1 MTDTIHGIGIRGHDP
16 GSAGSATSI
25 VPGDVPVRREVSG
38 PPGGRVL
45 VGVDGSEHSLRAL
58 EIAAADAARRDAVL
72 EVLCGWPWDREPG
85 PAGRSAESGRMR
97 YRATRAVVEEAA
109 NRARAYHPGLRVVS
123 SLTTESA
130 PRALVHFGRSAA
142 LTVVGARGYGGFAG
156 LLIGSVSLRVASHT
170 EGPLLV
176 VRREPPRLSGP
187 GTVLV
192 GVESEADTD
201 AVAFGFEEARRRGA
215 RLRLLH
221 AWPHTEDGDTAE
233 EVPRLAAA
241 PFRDAHPRTVVQP
254 VHVTG
259 RPAPVL
265 VEASRTASVL
275 ILAAHRRPRRLG
287 LRLGPV
293 THAVLQ
299 HAHCPVLL
307 VPVT

>member
-1 MTDTIHGIGIRGHDP
+1 MSDTIHGTGIREYDP
-16 GSAGSATSI
+16 GPVGPVTAD
-25 VPGDVPVRREVSG
+25 VPGDVPLRQEDTG

-58 EIAAADAARRDAVL
+58 EIAAADAARRGAVL

-109 NRARAYHPGLRVVS
+109 NRARAHHPGLRVVS

-130 PRALVHFGRSAA
+130 PRALVHFGSSAA

-176 VRREPPRLSGP
+176 VRREPPRPHGP
-187 GTVLV
+187 VLV
-192 GVESEADTD
+192 GIESEADTD
-201 AVAFGFEEARRRGA
+201 AVAFGFEEARRRGVP
-215 RLRLLH
+215 LRLLH

-241 PFRDAHPRTVVQP
+241 PFRDVHPGIVVQP

-275 ILAAHRRPRRLG
+275 ILATHRRPRRLG

-307 VPVT
+307 VPVG